1 MTCVILRAEIRGA
14 NTNKRRRERERE
26 SEMMRECYE
35 EERKEASE
43 RRGGAKG
50 GIVGGRRTGNEGWTV
65 QGRGRAE
72 TLKWFETGSRTVAHF
87 DPSVGGERVTVRAL
101 AAEDSWVLVTGVRG
115 EAAR

>member
-1 MTCVILRAEIRGA
+1 M
-14 NTNKRRRERERE
+14 
-26 SEMMRECYE
+26 
-35 EERKEASE
+35 
-43 RRGGAKG
+43 
-50 GIVGGRRTGNEGWTV
+50 

>member
-1 MTCVILRAEIRGA
+1 MTRG
-14 NTNKRRRERERE
+14 RCEGERRETRV
-26 SEMMRECYE
+26 
-35 EERKEASE
+35 

-50 GIVGGRRTGNEGWTV
+50 GMVGGKRTGNEGWTMRP
-65 QGRGRAE
+65 GRGRAE
-72 TLKWFETGSRTVAHF
+72 TLKWFETGSRTVAYF